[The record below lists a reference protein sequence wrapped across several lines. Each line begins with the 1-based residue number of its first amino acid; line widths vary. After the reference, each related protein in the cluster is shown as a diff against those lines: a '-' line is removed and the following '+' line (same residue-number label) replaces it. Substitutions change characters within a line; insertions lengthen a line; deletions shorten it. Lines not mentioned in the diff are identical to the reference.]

1 MPGLRAQQMTV
12 AEVHGGATCQGQGT
26 SQEDHGCVSA
36 ELLVSCRTQS
46 PEDTAFLWVLAVMLL
61 FLKGL

>member
-36 ELLVSCRTQS
+36 ELLVSLPN
-46 PEDTAFLWVLAVMLL
+46 PEP
-61 FLKGL
+61 